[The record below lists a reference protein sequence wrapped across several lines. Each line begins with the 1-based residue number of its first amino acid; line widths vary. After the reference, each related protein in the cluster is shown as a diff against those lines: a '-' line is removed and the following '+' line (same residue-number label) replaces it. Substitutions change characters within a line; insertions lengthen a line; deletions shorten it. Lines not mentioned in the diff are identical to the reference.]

1 MNFPCTIYLH
11 IKTSSQQRELV
22 YGVFVQIDCL
32 YVHSDILILSVHAL
46 THPYSICTCTQTSF
60 FYLYVHSD
68 ILITGQNFKSAL
80 TFSEL
85 NQVYNQKYG
94 ADSVGLPSIQ
104 GLITQSGV

>member
-1 MNFPCTIYLH
+1 MYM
-11 IKTSSQQRELV
+11 
-22 YGVFVQIDCL
+22 
-32 YVHSDILILSVHAL
+32 HSDILILSVHAL